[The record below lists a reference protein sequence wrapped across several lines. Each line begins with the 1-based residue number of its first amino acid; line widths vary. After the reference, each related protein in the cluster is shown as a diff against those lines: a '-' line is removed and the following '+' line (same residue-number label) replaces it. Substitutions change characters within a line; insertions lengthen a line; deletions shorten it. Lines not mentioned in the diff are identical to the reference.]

1 MFGQLI
7 EKSSEGKYKAESAM
21 EILNDRSTLTKRIPQ
36 IAQMMKGNDFWLS
49 NYLLMM
55 IVV

>member
-36 IAQMMKGNDFWLS
+36 IAQMMKGNDF
-49 NYLLMM
+49 
-55 IVV
+55 